1 MVIWVPF
8 SQSMYTFSFFINP
21 LNKGNSKVIGIV
33 IITIPITNVI
43 SKPIMNFTENKNADT
58 REID

>member
-1 MVIWVPF
+1 M
-8 SQSMYTFSFFINP
+8 
-21 LNKGNSKVIGIV
+21 GIV
-33 IITIPITNVI
+33 IIKIPVTNVI